1 MKLWR
6 TVVERRVK
14 GEWKDVRA
22 YVVMAE
28 DAVEARGMTPT
39 FAAES
44 VRVVEE
50 QVKSPY
56 VYLLPGV

>member
-1 MKLWR
+1 MQLWR

-14 GEWKDVRA
+14 DEWKDVRA

-28 DAVEARGMTPT
+28 DAVEARDMTPT
-39 FAAES
+39 FASEC

-50 QVKSPY
+50 QVKSPW